1 MADPMDEAG
10 PDGATPAAAWRVP
23 DTLLILFVLA
33 LVAWAAT
40 FVCIQAPQRLRH
52 AAHAAR
58 RTELIIVQLLG
69 RMQCS

>member
-33 LVAWAAT
+33 LVAWAAC
-40 FVCIQAPQRLRH
+40 FVPPYLALVDLGGLTRAAPEQ
-52 AAHAAR
+52 
-58 RTELIIVQLLG
+58 I
-69 RMQCS
+69 C